1 MDAFYS
7 VYRLRRKDKSK
18 DPELYNPSRKISN
31 QELADLKK
39 LLPRDGGVLVSSCND
54 SIDMIHN
61 LVFGINFQQ
70 IVHFDYSFERLK
82 SLKTELKKDAML
94 VLGDVSKLPFT
105 DASISGLFSF
115 DDLTLYE
122 KLEQKEI
129 YDELKRSLSP
139 EGASVALFDKNK
151 KLHAEANI
159 KSDKMLSK
167 ARGFLK
173 PWKKE
178 KVAEIHFHGVEV
190 KGDNTDYNESFVS
203 KTSFGS
209 QIM

>member
-1 MDAFYS
+1 MDSFYS
-7 VYRLRRKDKSK
+7 VYRLRKDKSK
-18 DPELYNPSRKISN
+18 DPELFNPSRKISN

-139 EGASVALFDKNK
+139 EGASVVLFEKTKSCMPKQISN
-151 KLHAEANI
+151 LI
-159 KSDKMLSK
+159 KC
-167 ARGFLK
+167 
-173 PWKKE
+173 
-178 KVAEIHFHGVEV
+178 
-190 KGDNTDYNESFVS
+190 
-203 KTSFGS
+203 
-209 QIM
+209 